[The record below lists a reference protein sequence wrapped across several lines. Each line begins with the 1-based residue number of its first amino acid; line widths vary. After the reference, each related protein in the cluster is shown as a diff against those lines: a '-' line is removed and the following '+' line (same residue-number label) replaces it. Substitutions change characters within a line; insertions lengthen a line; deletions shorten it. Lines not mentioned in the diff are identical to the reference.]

1 MKFITNLEWK
11 KIRNIILIVLI
22 ILLSGYI
29 VIRSIM
35 FNSEY
40 NDRKKMKEN
49 PVEETDKVFVRR
61 SK

>member
-1 MKFITNLEWK
+1 MKFITNLEWT

-35 FNSEY
+35 FNSDY
-40 NDRKKMKEN
+40 NDRKKPKPVKET
-49 PVEETDKVFVRR
+49 ETEVFVRR
-61 SK
+61 TK